1 MKTGSFRVDTSRR
14 PVTGRLVA
22 GLRRV
27 TVAIVVGG
35 LVVVGVPGP
44 AHAGAA
50 TFNVRDF
57 GAKGNGSTLDDDAI
71 DRAISAASTATGG
84 GTVVF
89 PPGTYQSRS
98 IHLSSAPPTP

>member
-1 MKTGSFRVDTSRR
+1 MRTGSFRL
-14 PVTGRLVA
+14 VTACVALVA
-22 GLRRV
+22 GS
-27 TVAIVVGG
+27 
-35 LVVVGVPGP
+35 LVVAGLPGP
-44 AHAGAA
+44 AQAGAA

-89 PPGTYQSRS
+89 PPGTYQSPA
-98 IHLSSAPPTP
+98 IHLKSFVTPQLAGGATIRA